1 MLKFMII
8 FTLRFVMG
16 KVHRWTTFS
25 KWRPTRVERCRWP
38 PILRMALVPHPR
50 ALPYTKCNRLF
61 DVLPFDYSNNP
72 SSSFSLG
79 FVFFWRNRLN
89 IKQGKHKSI
98 ALKSEKYKQN
108 IRSHAKK
115 TNTKPF

>member
-1 MLKFMII
+1 M
-8 FTLRFVMG
+8 
-16 KVHRWTTFS
+16 
-25 KWRPTRVERCRWP
+25 ERCPRL

-61 DVLPFDYSNNP
+61 DVLPFDHFNNP
-72 SSSFSLG
+72 SSSFFLG

-89 IKQGKHKSI
+89 IKQGKHKSV

-115 TNTKPF
+115 TNTKPFFTFN